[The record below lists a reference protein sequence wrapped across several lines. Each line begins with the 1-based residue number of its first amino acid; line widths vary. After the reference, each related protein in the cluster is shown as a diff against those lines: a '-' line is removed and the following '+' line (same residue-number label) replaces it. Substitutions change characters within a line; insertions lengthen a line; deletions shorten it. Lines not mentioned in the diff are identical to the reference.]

1 MMVFS
6 TIQRIEQFDVGISS
20 IRGTFEMVTAVS
32 KMDEGVLLSVP
43 NPGYAGKIKKFLPP
57 RGYGHDDDDTN
68 SELGASRHS
77 RIKTDTK

>member
-43 NPGYAGKIKKFLPP
+43 NPGYAGKIKSFP
-57 RGYGHDDDDTN
+57 T
-68 SELGASRHS
+68 SRVWS
-77 RIKTDTK
+77 